1 MFEKCYEYF
10 YNTFEYITKVPSKK
24 KILGTRLFPFEILHE
39 GVEKG
44 WDTSCSNYL

>member
-1 MFEKCYEYF
+1 MFEKCTSIILLSTLQKYL
-10 YNTFEYITKVPSKK
+10 KKK
-24 KILGTRLFPFEILHE
+24 KILGTRLFPFEIFHD

>member
-1 MFEKCYEYF
+1 M
-10 YNTFEYITKVPSKK
+10 NTSIILLSTLQKYLQKK